1 MPRYRPKTKS
11 SAHAKMRT
19 EQRYGNGQ
27 DADIV
32 AGRALHYG
40 INRHQLEFGSPLREF
55 MEAKRNA
62 LHKKIRL
69 LDGYVVV
76 FSRSGRMI
84 TIYKL
89 HAGLAAEFEKV
100 RHIQDE
106 NREKYRA
113 MKRDGRRD

>member
-1 MPRYRPKTKS
+1 MAKYRPKTKS
-11 SAHAKMRT
+11 SVHAKIRT
-19 EQRYGNGQ
+19 KQRYGQGQ

-32 AGRALHYG
+32 AGRAIHYG
-40 INRHQLEFGSPLREF
+40 INRHQLEFGSPLRNF
-55 MEAKRNA
+55 IEAKRKA
-62 LHKKIRL
+62 LNKKIRL

-89 HAGLAAEFEKV
+89 PAELLPEFDAVK
-100 RHIQDE
+100 HIQAE

-113 MKRDGRRD
+113 MKRDGR

>member
-11 SAHAKMRT
+11 SVHAKIRT

-40 INRHQLEFGSPLREF
+40 INRHQLEFGSPLRNF
-55 MEAKRNA
+55 VEAKRSA
-62 LHKKIRL
+62 LNKKIRL

-84 TIYKL
+84 TIYRL
-89 HAGLAAEFEKV
+89 PDDLIPEFEKA
-100 RHIQDE
+100 RHIQEE